1 MAVKKR
7 GGQPNNSN
15 ARKTFYNPSL
25 LRASQFAE
33 ASNLDGLDAEIILF
47 RMTLRSLVLDNP
59 SAIDAQIRCGQV
71 ISNLVKVRFQIASG
85 QKSILKDSI
94 TKVLEEIAKPIG
106 VKKIL

>member
-7 GGQPNNSN
+7 GGQPKNSN

-25 LRASQFAE
+25 PRASQFAA
-33 ASNLDGLDAEIILF
+33 ASAIEGLDAEITLF
-47 RMTLRSLVLDNP
+47 RMTLRSVTIDNP
-59 SAIDAQIRCGQV
+59 DRVDILIRCGDTLAR
-71 ISNLVKVRFQIASG
+71 LVKVRHQIASG
-85 QKSILKDSI
+85 QKSILKDAI

>member
-7 GGQPNNSN
+7 GGQPKNSN

-25 LRASQFAE
+25 PRASQFAE
-33 ASNLDGLDAEIILF
+33 ASNIEGLDAEITLF
-47 RMTLRSLVLDNP
+47 RMTLRSVTIDNP
-59 SAIDAQIRCGQV
+59 NRVDILIRCGDTLAR
-71 ISNLVKVRFQIASG
+71 LVKVRHQIASG
-85 QKSILKDSI
+85 QKSILKDAI